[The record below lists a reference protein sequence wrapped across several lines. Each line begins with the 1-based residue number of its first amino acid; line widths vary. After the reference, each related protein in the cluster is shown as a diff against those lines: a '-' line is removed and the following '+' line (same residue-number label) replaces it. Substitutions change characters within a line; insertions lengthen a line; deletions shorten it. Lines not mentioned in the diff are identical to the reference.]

1 MTSYIFP
8 PDLLREIKTL
18 SYYHKNL
25 EVEIRLGHYENNRWK
40 NGISKSDYT
49 YLLTTFGKNLEVH
62 PITTTDYL
70 ARFIRK
76 QVDNEGK
83 EKWIE
88 KKPLWKKYLREYSI
102 KVSVSR
108 EKPISPIPNMTFTMK
123 RKKTRH
129 FFHLSNHTFRL
140 DLTKVEIDQHPPQ
153 YEAEL
158 ELLDITAIDQL
169 EETTSL
175 VLKAYYQSFE
185 VYREHEKS
193 TIIQYVNDLLGG
205 WKQHPYDPIRQ
216 KTIIDDHLL
225 TQVRNLKMTDL
236 VWGGLIGNPSTSYVV
251 SHKVDGI
258 RKMLVFH
265 PSGIWLL
272 NAPSAVSKIS
282 SVSDPEINGTILDG
296 EYIPPERRRASA
308 PDTLVW
314 FIGFDVLSSTKLRNA
329 NQYGDTSIQK
339 LPLPNRLNYLQSMA
353 DRYKNPLLFITT
365 KVYRELVSPDQ
376 TFEINGQMIADQDIL
391 PYYQD
396 VLIFTPVQTPYNP
409 HSEYFKLS
417 QRVLTKHPDICK
429 WKPPKNLT
437 IDFAYYGTSKEI
449 KVLPFHSQGTLEVFK
464 GTSHF
469 PFDRSMVD
477 FDHPLTKDL
486 EDGVI
491 VEYKWDDDTQLFEP
505 LRIRTDKM
513 KPNRIDFAMNIWED
527 INNPITQ
534 DIIKGESFILMRKY
548 HNRIKRELY
557 YQVGTREGMTLL
569 DIGSGRGGDVSKWSK
584 FSKVIAVEPNLE
596 HLEELK
602 RRIKAGGMEDKVRI
616 VQAGGEETEK
626 ISQVVKEFIG
636 GRVSVISLMLSM
648 SFFWSSKDKVQAL
661 GQTILSNLEKDGK
674 VIFLTIDGD
683 IVQEVFE
690 PTSKNGIPLKSL
702 VLGGAT
708 LVKEDRKL
716 FINIPETIV
725 SHQEEYL
732 VYLDDLSYQLDPHF
746 QLSFIRRAD
755 KERFLSSAEERLSLL
770 YSYGIFSS
778 TTI

>member
-1 MTSYIFP
+1 MTSYIFS

-18 SYYHKNL
+18 SYYHNNL
-25 EVEIRLGHYENNRWK
+25 EIEIRLGHYENNRWV
-40 NGISKSDYT
+40 NGITQSDYT
-49 YLLTTFGKNLEVH
+49 YLLTTFGKTLESSTT
-62 PITTTDYL
+62 TTTDYSNG
-70 ARFIRK
+70 FIRK
-76 QVDNEGK
+76 QVDEGGK
-83 EKWIE
+83 ETWIE
-88 KKPLWKKYLREYSI
+88 KKPLWKKYLKEYSI
-102 KVSVSR
+102 KISVSR
-108 EKPISPIPNMTFTMK
+108 EKSISPVTHTTFKMK
-123 RKKTRH
+123 RKKVRYS
-129 FFHLSNHTFRL
+129 FYLSNHTFRL
-140 DLTKVEIDQHPPQ
+140 DLTRVEIEEQQPPQ

-158 ELLDITAIDQL
+158 EILDIKAIDKL
-169 EETTSL
+169 EDTMSL
-175 VLKAYYQSFE
+175 VLKAYYQTFE
-185 VYREHEKS
+185 VYREHEKN

-205 WKQHPYDPIRQ
+205 WKNHAYDPIR
-216 KTIIDDHLL
+216 KRTIIDDHLL
-225 TQVRNLKMTDL
+225 TQVRNLKISDL

-251 SHKVDGI
+251 SHKVDGL

-272 NAPSAVSKIS
+272 NAPSSVSKIS

-296 EYIPPERRRASA
+296 EYIPPDRRRASA

-329 NQYGDTSIQK
+329 NQYGDTYIQK
-339 LPLPNRLNYLQSMA
+339 LPLPSRLNYLQAIA

-365 KVYRELVSPDQ
+365 KVYRELVTPDQ
-376 TFEINGQMIADQDIL
+376 AFEINRQMIADQDIL

-396 VLIFTPVQTPYNP
+396 VLIFTPVQTHYNP

-417 QRVLTKHPDICK
+417 QRVLNKHPDICK

-437 IDFAYYGTSKEI
+437 IDLAYYGTTKEV
-449 KVLPFHSQGTLEVFK
+449 KVLPFHSQGLLEVFR
-464 GTSHF
+464 GTPHF
-469 PFDRSMVD
+469 PFDSSMVN
-477 FDHPLTKDL
+477 FSHPITRDL

-491 VEYKWDDDTQLFEP
+491 VEYRWDEATEVFEP
-505 LRIRTDKM
+505 IRIRTDKI

-534 DIIKGESFILMRKY
+534 DIIEGKTFVLMRKY

-557 YQVGTREGMTLL
+557 NLVGAKEGMTLL
-569 DIGSGRGGDVSKWSK
+569 DIGSGRGGDVSKWNN
-584 FSKVIAVEPNLE
+584 FSKIIAVEPNSD
-596 HLEELK
+596 HIEELK

-636 GRVSVISLMLSM
+636 GRVSVVSLMLSL

-661 GQTILSNLEKDGK
+661 GQTILSNLEEDGK

-690 PTSKNGIPLKSL
+690 PTSKNGIPLQSL

-708 LVKEDRKL
+708 LVLEERKL
-716 FINIPETIV
+716 SINIPETIV

-732 VYLDDLSYQLDPHF
+732 VYLDDLSYQLEPRF
-746 QLSFIRRAD
+746 QLSLIKRAD

-770 YSYGIFSS
+770 YSYGIFS
-778 TTI
+778 